1 MEYAYYAEKLFNG
14 TIVDLYR
21 KKASVCEKYIID
33 SDTWSESIDAYQAFE
48 TGNCI
53 VKMTPEDVAETLNKW
68 KAAFRLRDMIDL
80 NTDRKVYYIQYEEET
95 VEQ

>member
-1 MEYAYYAEKLFNG
+1 MEYVYYAEKLFNG

-33 SDTWSESIDAYQAFE
+33 SDTWSESIEAYKAFE
-48 TGNCI
+48 NGNFI
-53 VKMTPEDVAETLNKW
+53 VKMTPEDVYKMINKW
-68 KAAFRLRDMIDL
+68 KSGFSLCNKIDL
-80 NTDRKVYYIQYEEET
+80 KSDRKVYYIQYEEET